1 MRVRFWGV
9 RGTIPTP
16 GPQTASVGGN
26 TACIDILTSD
36 QQLIIIDAGSGIR
49 PLGKAL
55 LQEFPDRITG
65 TLLISHTHWDHIQG
79 FPFFVPAFTRHN
91 RFVIIGQKR
100 IGQQLENVL
109 AGQVV
114 EPYLPFGY
122 RDLKADLIIKEIRH
136 GEKMVIG
143 DETIVTAADLNHPG
157 GCLGFRVE
165 NKGAI
170 LTYCTDV
177 THPDG
182 QLDANVLRLAERTSL
197 LIHDAQFTPD
207 QKRVFPH
214 YGHSSWEDAAHAARV
229 AQADALALFHFDPDA
244 TDEDLQ
250 RAVEAARHIFPRTF
264 LAREGI
270 SLDLPLTKPLP
281 E

>member
-1 MRVRFWGV
+1 M
-9 RGTIPTP
+9 
-16 GPQTASVGGN
+16 VGGN

-55 LQEFPDRITG
+55 LQEFPERITG

-136 GEKMVIG
+136 GEKTVVG
-143 DETIVTAADLNHPG
+143 DETVVTAADLNHPG

-165 NKGAI
+165 NKGAV
-170 LTYCTDV
+170 LAYCTDV

-182 QLDANVLRLAERTSL
+182 QLDGNVLRLAERASL
-197 LIHDAQFTPD
+197 LIHDAQFTPE
-207 QKRVFPH
+207 QKRLFPH

-229 AQADALALFHFDPDA
+229 AHADALALFHFDPDA
-244 TDEDLQ
+244 SDAALQ
-250 RAVEAARHIFPRTF
+250 EAVQAARRIFPHTF
-264 LAREGI
+264 LAREGMVL
-270 SLDLPLTKPLP
+270 SLPLSEPMP
-281 E
+281 D